1 MLEPILS
8 VTYGCI
14 VYQEQVI
21 QIFQQLGGYSL
32 GQADMVRRAI
42 SKKKAKEIEKE
53 RHSFVHGDP
62 ERGIK
67 GCVANGIPE
76 ATAEAIYDEIYD
88 FANYAFNKAH
98 AVSYAVVAYQTAYF
112 KCHFTKEYMAA
123 LLTSVLHNSDKVAEY
138 IAECRDCGISV
149 LPPDIN
155 HSRDGFTVDGE
166 NIRFGLVAIKNIG
179 RGFIQTLIKRRDKDG
194 PFTSFQDFCQ
204 RMDDCTD
211 MNKRAVENL
220 IRSGAFDSL
229 GAKRSQLVAVF
240 ESVLDGVAASRAQ
253 NLEGQLDFFSMGSSA
268 SAKLQDVHL
277 PDISEFTA
285 IEKMYN
291 MILEPWVQDIFYQNA
306 RFLYEKRFEIWA
318 NPRMAS
324 ALTGTVYY
332 NGKRVTIGG
341 YLKAVEMH
349 PDLFFTRNSLI
360 VSFGGSPL
368 SGASVNTAVNLKNG
382 RIRSFKG
389 GSFGSRMRAYV
400 DGHAIYPIR
409 EWAFPLSMVVEMLK
423 INDR

>member
-1 MLEPILS
+1 MIDRIVLNIPHSSSEFPGTEKTSWETGIDDYIQRWTDWGTNHLFGMASFKDPRIHPVAFPWSRFFCDVERLENDPLEKRS
-8 VTYGCI
+8 QGI
-14 VYQEQVI
+14 VYSSFEGIKRNLTVH
-21 QIFQQLGGYSL
+21 
-32 GQADMVRRAI
+32 
-42 SKKKAKEIEKE
+42 EKE
-53 RHSFVHGDP
+53 NIYRSYYLEHIAAIMKELTPSSMLIDCHSFPADLSDVEVCIGVNKDWSQP
-62 ERGIK
+62 DKDLLSRIEWLFQSK
-67 GCVANGIPE
+67 GYK
-76 ATAEAIYDEIYD
+76 T
-88 FANYAFNKAH
+88 AFNKPYSNSFAPRM
-98 AVSYAVVAYQTAYF
+98 YF
-112 KCHFTKEYMAA
+112 NYPSLMIELNKSTYMDA
-123 LLTSVLHNSDKVAEY
+123 
-138 IAECRDCGISV
+138 
-149 LPPDIN
+149 
-155 HSRDGFTVDGE
+155 DGE
-166 NIRFGLVAIKNIG
+166 INREKSEKIK
-179 RGFIQTLIKRRDKDG
+179 
-194 PFTSFQDFCQ
+194 
-204 RMDDCTD
+204 
-211 MNKRAVENL
+211 A
-220 IRSGAFDSL
+220 
-229 GAKRSQLVAVF
+229 
-240 ESVLDGVAASRAQ
+240 
-253 NLEGQLDFFSMGSSA
+253 
-268 SAKLQDVHL
+268 
-277 PDISEFTA
+277 A

-306 RFLYEKRFEIWA
+306 RFLYEKRFEIWT

>member
-1 MLEPILS
+1 MD
-8 VTYGCI
+8 
-14 VYQEQVI
+14 
-21 QIFQQLGGYSL
+21 
-32 GQADMVRRAI
+32 A
-42 SKKKAKEIEKE
+42 
-53 RHSFVHGDP
+53 
-62 ERGIK
+62 
-67 GCVANGIPE
+67 
-76 ATAEAIYDEIYD
+76 
-88 FANYAFNKAH
+88 
-98 AVSYAVVAYQTAYF
+98 
-112 KCHFTKEYMAA
+112 
-123 LLTSVLHNSDKVAEY
+123 
-138 IAECRDCGISV
+138 
-149 LPPDIN
+149 
-155 HSRDGFTVDGE
+155 DGE
-166 NIRFGLVAIKNIG
+166 INREKSEKIK
-179 RGFIQTLIKRRDKDG
+179 
-194 PFTSFQDFCQ
+194 
-204 RMDDCTD
+204 
-211 MNKRAVENL
+211 A
-220 IRSGAFDSL
+220 
-229 GAKRSQLVAVF
+229 
-240 ESVLDGVAASRAQ
+240 
-253 NLEGQLDFFSMGSSA
+253 
-268 SAKLQDVHL
+268 
-277 PDISEFTA
+277 A